1 MWTAVQSM
9 VASLFYQ
16 WGGETQED
24 EDLVFAPK
32 SYVTTQETESGSLKP
47 VASILTPKVLC

>member
-1 MWTAVQSM
+1 MQSM